1 MEEAGEEGVV
11 LVCLSLSGACGNAAS
26 PKCTV
31 GLNLKFALLF
41 FLLFCPFLSF
51 LFHQGLNGFWCF
63 LGVMSG

>member
-11 LVCLSLSGACGNAAS
+11 LGLSLSGACGNAAS

-51 LFHQGLNGFWCF
+51 LFHQGLNGFEYF